1 MTALIQPA
9 ARGEGP
15 VVYIIE
21 DDTPLA
27 NALSLMLGSVGFEHQ
42 AFGSGEAFM
51 SSECL
56 QQATSKKSLL
66 EPQPTVILLDIRL
79 KTMSGIEVFYE
90 LRKRSLTARWPVI
103 FLTGHGDM
111 ETAIRVL
118 KEGAYDFL
126 TKPFDS
132 ESLIEKIGQAGA
144 ESEKKIASMLFLRD
158 FDLLLLEL
166 TDKEREVMARIVR
179 GETNKEIADELG
191 NSSRTVEVHRAKI
204 FDKLKVTN
212 AVELSRLVERYRLLG
227 GRALDL

>member
-1 MTALIQPA
+1 VTALTQPA
-9 ARGEGP
+9 ARVDRP

-21 DDTPLA
+21 DDASLA
-27 NALSLMLGSVGFEHQ
+27 NALSLMLGSVGFEYQ

-56 QQATSKKSLL
+56 QHAASKKALL
-66 EPQPTVILLDIRL
+66 EPRPTVILLDIRL

-118 KEGAYDFL
+118 REGAYDFL

-132 ESLIEKIGQAGA
+132 ESLIEKISQAGA
-144 ESEKKIASMLFLRD
+144 ESENTIASMLFLRD

-166 TDKEREVMARIVR
+166 TDKEREVMTRIVR

-191 NSSRTVEVHRAKI
+191 NSSRTVEIHRAKI
-204 FDKLKVTN
+204 FDKLKVAN

-227 GRALDL
+227 GKTLDS